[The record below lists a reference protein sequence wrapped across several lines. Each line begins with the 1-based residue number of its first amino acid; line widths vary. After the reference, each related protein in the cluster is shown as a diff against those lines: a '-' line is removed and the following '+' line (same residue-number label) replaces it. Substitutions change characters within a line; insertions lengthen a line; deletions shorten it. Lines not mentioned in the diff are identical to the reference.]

1 MTWLKNTLAI
11 SLLFTVSAAHADNLI
26 KSPLTATLAAPKSE
40 NVIRGQLRA
49 RQFTTLAANLPGKLI
64 SFPVIV
70 GQRLNK
76 GQTIAVFDC
85 QIEKAEKDVSLAKLG
100 AAQSKLQVNTQLA
113 QYKNVSELE
122 LTLSKSEVAV
132 QKAELSR
139 IEAVLS
145 KCVVVSPFAAVV
157 SEKVAQA
164 FQYVKEGEPLLELV
178 DTNHLEVEMVIPSR
192 LLKKLANGTVFTLK
206 LDEIDTPV
214 KAKIDRNVGTIDPV
228 SQTIRVIATLLNP
241 PVALLPGMSGEVVFS
256 DINAAASPAD
266 NKK

>member
-1 MTWLKNTLAI
+1 M
-11 SLLFTVSAAHADNLI
+11 SLLFTVAGSHADNLI
-26 KSPLTATLAAPKSE
+26 KSPLTAALAAPKSE

-49 RQFTTLAANLPGKLI
+49 RQFTTLAANLPGKLV
-64 SFPVIV
+64 SFPVTV
-70 GQRLNK
+70 GQRLSK

-85 QIEKAEKDVSLAKLG
+85 QIEKAEKEVALAKLS

-122 LTLSKSEVAV
+122 LTLSKADVAV
-132 QKAELSR
+132 QKAELNR
-139 IEAVLS
+139 IDAVLS
-145 KCVVVSPFAAVV
+145 KCVVASPFAAVV

-164 FQYVKEGEPLLELV
+164 YQYVKEGDPLLELV

-192 LLKKLANGTVFTLK
+192 LLKKLATGTAFSLK
-206 LDEIDTPV
+206 LDEFDTPV

-241 PVALLPGMSGEVVFS
+241 PAALLPGMSGEVVFS
-256 DINAAASPAD
+256 DVNAVPSPD